1 MITIPA
7 LMDLTPVAYMGSVLM
22 WYWLAVLAM
31 LFVGVIPAL
40 LLVSSTVKMFIGILK
55 RANIYG

>member
-1 MITIPA
+1 MIDIPA
-7 LMDLTPVAYMGSVLM
+7 LADLTPVAYMGSVLM
-22 WYWLAVLAM
+22 WYWLAVMAT

-40 LLVSSTVKMFIGILK
+40 LLVSSIVRAFIGILK